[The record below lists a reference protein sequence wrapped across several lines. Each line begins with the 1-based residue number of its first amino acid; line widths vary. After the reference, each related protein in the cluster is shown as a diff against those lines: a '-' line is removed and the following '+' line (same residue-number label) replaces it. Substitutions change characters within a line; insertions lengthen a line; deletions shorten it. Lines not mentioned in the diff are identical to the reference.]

1 MRRRPALCFIVFGL
15 AISYPR
21 LASAIT
27 VASDDAS
34 QAPYTN
40 GWQAGDNGGIGFG
53 AWTFGF
59 SGIRSDLLY
68 EPQFVDR
75 GPLPGDHLGAPTF
88 ALTTGARS
96 SQSDTSEVARALTS
110 QLAIGQTFSVDI
122 DGSVLDTS
130 GTPFRMGNTFQ
141 LFGSDGQERF
151 GLFTSSQYHGNNW
164 TATGDANTGIPA
176 ANAFHVA
183 FTLATANT
191 YNLVLTPFGGGS
203 ALFSQTAAPL
213 DGTAGS
219 SILSFRLSDYGTGSS
234 ADGSREL
241 YFDNLL
247 ITSPAV
253 TGDYNRNGIMDAAD
267 FVVWRKTLGKTGSGL
282 AADGNGSN
290 SIDVG
295 DYGVWRTRF
304 GSTTTAAQSSASNV
318 PEPNGAY
325 LFLTGAIFVATI
337 RVGSRVGRS
346 ISSVRRYH
354 AETRSLPR
362 VQLTPNSRFFCTW
375 QITTASR

>member
-75 GPLPGDHLGAPTF
+75 GPLPGDHLSAPTF
-88 ALTTGARS
+88 ALTTGARA

-110 QLAIGQTFSVDI
+110 QLAVGQTFSVDI

-176 ANAFHVA
+176 ANAFHIA
-183 FTLATANT
+183 FTLASANT
-191 YNLVLTPFGGGS
+191 YNLVLTPFGGGP

-219 SILSFRLSDYGTGSS
+219 PIQSFRLSDYGTGSS

-253 TGDYNRNGIMDAAD
+253 TGDYNRNGIVDAAD

-325 LFLTGAIFVATI
+325 LFLMGAMFVASI
-337 RVGSRVGRS
+337 RVSSRVGRS
-346 ISSVRRYH
+346 ISCVRRFH
-354 AETRSLPR
+354 AETRSLPQ
-362 VQLTPNSRFFCTW
+362 VHE
-375 QITTASR
+375 

>member
-1 MRRRPALCFIVFGL
+1 MSIQRTIKTRPPQIYLFALL
-15 AISYPR
+15 AIGCAR

-34 QAPYTN
+34 QTAYAD
-40 GWQAGDNGGIGFG
+40 GWQAGDNGGAGFG

-59 SGIRSDLLY
+59 SGSRPDLLY
-68 EPQFVDR
+68 DPQFIDR

-88 ALTTGARS
+88 ALTTGARA
-96 SQSDTSEVARALTS
+96 SQSDTSEVVRALAS

-122 DGSVLDTS
+122 DGSILDTS
-130 GTPFRMGNTFQ
+130 GASFRMGNTFQ

-151 GLFTSSQYHGNNW
+151 ALFTSNQYHGNNW
-164 TATGDANTGIPA
+164 TATGDANTSIPA

-191 YNLVLTPFGGGS
+191 YNLVITPFGGGS

-219 SILSFRLSDYGTGSS
+219 PIQSFRLSDYGTGSS
-234 ADGSREL
+234 ADGSKEFF
-241 YFDNLL
+241 FDNLL
-247 ITSPAV
+247 ITSPGV
-253 TGDYNRNGIMDAAD
+253 TGDYNRNGIVDAAD

-337 RVGSRVGRS
+337 RVGSR
-346 ISSVRRYH
+346 
-354 AETRSLPR
+354 
-362 VQLTPNSRFFCTW
+362 
-375 QITTASR
+375 